1 MVHPLKFIKLKK
13 SPLGILRL
21 KRCTVSTKICDIIT
35 EHSVFERY
43 LSTVRKTI
51 KLTQSLGFMIP
62 QKATYIPSKK
72 VDYLGFIIEPGKM
85 IMYLTD

>member
-1 MVHPLKFIKLKK
+1 MVHLLKFIKLKK

-62 QKATYIPSKK
+62 QKATLYHLRKW
-72 VDYLGFIIEPGKM
+72 IILVLLLNRGK
-85 IMYLTD
+85 

>member
-1 MVHPLKFIKLKK
+1 MVHLLKFIKLKK
-13 SPLGILRL
+13 SPSGILRL

-62 QKATYIPSKK
+62 QKAMLYHLRKW
-72 VDYLGFIIEPGKM
+72 IILVLLLNRGK
-85 IMYLTD
+85 

>member
-1 MVHPLKFIKLKK
+1 MVHLLKFIKLKK

-51 KLTQSLGFMIP
+51 KLTQSLGYDPTKGNI
-62 QKATYIPSKK
+62 IPSKK
-72 VDYLGFIIEPGKM
+72 VDYLGFITEPGKM

>member
-1 MVHPLKFIKLKK
+1 MVHLLKFIKLKK

-51 KLTQSLGFMIP
+51 KLTQSLDFMIP
-62 QKATYIPSKK
+62 QKAILYHLRKW
-72 VDYLGFIIEPGKM
+72 IILVLLLNRGK
-85 IMYLTD
+85 